1 MQTSIRRN
9 VEMGSKSVVLT
20 LALIVCLAVP
30 AFADMPLGPKNI
42 VNQPFPDK
50 NMSGYEIN
58 QEVTYGTSTNP
69 NDSDLSFRNESLF
82 LISKSTGMS
91 PNAAGKGV
99 RTPIVPAWPVA
110 GVWSFTL
117 TDIGTRSLLLS
128 LFQSGDAVF
137 GSGQL
142 TSGNSIEQVTAGG
155 TVLGDKLALYVIPA
169 GSPNNLYRFSLTV
182 RPGSM
187 GGDYLFSA
195 PGITQPGIAFGSA
208 VAPQAV
214 AGQPV
219 YQQNVQQYSSQ
230 QLQNNTQ

>member
-1 MQTSIRRN
+1 
-9 VEMGSKSVVLT
+9 MGSKSVVLA
-20 LALIVCLAVP
+20 LALIVCLAAP

-42 VNQPFPDK
+42 VKQPFPDK
-50 NMSGYEIN
+50 NMSGYQIN

-69 NDSDLSFRNESLF
+69 DESDLSFRNESLF
-82 LISKSTGMS
+82 IISKSTGMS
-91 PNAAGKGV
+91 PNVPVKGV
-99 RTPIVPAWPVA
+99 RTPIAVAWPVA

-117 TDIGTRSLLLS
+117 TDIGTKSLTLT

-142 TSGNSIEQVTAGG
+142 SSGSSIEQVTAGG
-155 TVLGDKLALYVIPA
+155 TVLGDKLAMYVIPA
-169 GSPNNLYRFSLTV
+169 GSPNNMYRFSLTV

-195 PGITQPGIAFGSA
+195 PGITQPGVAFGST
-208 VAPQAV
+208 VAPQV
-214 AGQPV
+214 ATAQPA

-230 QLQNNTQ
+230 QLQNNTL